1 MTIKE
6 QKKVEKIDLRKSNRL
21 MYESFSNAGEFVLNT
36 KSFVLKNGERV
47 FLEFTLTKMYGRSLS
62 IFADKNY
69 NKYLVFGVL
78 YGGTFF
84 RTVVFIKDEDLE
96 NLFFSFL
103 DGTRIR
109 VSRIALIPE
118 IQQEQY
124 CSCVSG
130 FSNYVQVIP
139 VSGTYF
145 NKKELK
151 KDHTSVIGFFN
162 KEWSFEIRLPYS
174 MKKEDIIKLINY
186 NKIIAMLKIS
196 MKYWERKKSKYPTE
210 SPLLDEKLGGLG
222 LIIQKIINPT
232 PLDVN

>member
-1 MTIKE
+1 M
-6 QKKVEKIDLRKSNRL
+6 EKIDLRKSNRL
-21 MYESFSNAGEFVLNT
+21 IYESFSNVGEFVLNT

-47 FLEFTLTKMYGRSLS
+47 FLELTLTKGYGRSLS

-69 NKYLVFGVL
+69 NKYLVFGVS

-84 RTVVFIKDEDLE
+84 RTVVFIQDEDLE
-96 NLFFSFL
+96 NLFFRL
-103 DGTRIR
+103 LNGARIR
-109 VSRIALIPE
+109 VSTIALIPG

-130 FSNYVQVIP
+130 FSNYIQAIP
-139 VSGTYF
+139 VSGFYF
-145 NKKELK
+145 NKKEIK
-151 KDHTSVIGFFN
+151 IDYTSVRGFLN
-162 KEWSFEIRLPYS
+162 TEWSFEVCLPYS
-174 MKKEDIIKLINY
+174 VKKEDIIKLINY

-232 PLDVN
+232 SLDVN